1 MEGRL
6 IGWVDAFLRAQ
17 LEDGWVQGPVLSPAK
32 PFILPRLHACTL
44 LWLENHETFMDVVEV
59 DFSKMLLRPCIVVST
74 VSMKGV
80 SNAAPFS
87 FNSPATTKPPMYGF
101 CCEVEHD
108 TWRNIRVND
117 EFVVNLVDMSFGELM
132 EPLSR
137 DLPYEVS
144 EITEFGLTEL
154 PSKTVKP
161 PRIGEAYG
169 WMECRM
175 TSYEQLSPRA
185 VWIFGEVL
193 CSEIKRDA
201 LDGVVDV
208 ENVKPLN
215 HISGETFVVEMKRTT
230 YRR

>member
-1 MEGRL
+1 M
-6 IGWVDAFLRAQ
+6 
-17 LEDGWVQGPVLSPAK
+17 
-32 PFILPRLHACTL
+32 L
-44 LWLENHETFMDVVEV
+44 LWFEDHETLMNDVIEE

-74 VSMKGV
+74 ASTNGV

-108 TWRNIRVND
+108 TWRNIRQNN
-117 EFVVNLVDMSFGELM
+117 EFVVNLVDESFGELM

-144 EITEFGLTEL
+144 EITEFGLTES
-154 PSKTVKP
+154 PSKTVRP
-161 PRIGEAYG
+161 PRIEEAYG

-185 VWIFGEVL
+185 VWIFGEIL
-193 CSEIKRDA
+193 CSEIRKEA
-201 LDGVVDV
+201 FDGVVDV

-215 HISGETFVVEMKRTT
+215 HISGETFVVEMKRTK

>member
-1 MEGRL
+1 MEV
-6 IGWVDAFLRAQ
+6 I
-17 LEDGWVQGPVLSPAK
+17 P
-32 PFILPRLHACTL
+32 
-44 LWLENHETFMDVVEV
+44 V

-74 VSMKGV
+74 VSENGV

-108 TWRNIRVND
+108 TWMNIKANG
-117 EFVVNLVDMSFGELM
+117 EFVVNLVGDSFGELL

-144 EITEFGLTEL
+144 EITEFGLSEV

-161 PRIGEAYG
+161 PRIREAYG
-169 WMECRM
+169 WMECR
-175 TSYEQLSPRA
+175 LSSFEELSTRA
-185 VWIFGEVL
+185 VWVFGEVL
-193 CSEIKRDA
+193 CSEIRKDA
-201 LDGVVDV
+201 FDGVVDV

-215 HISGETFVVEMKRTT
+215 HISGEIFVVDMKKTR
-230 YRR
+230 YKR